1 MIEGTYTI
9 GNGKNGVYNPSPIT
23 SSEYHHPHLKHIIVV
38 YSPSN

>member
-1 MIEGTYTI
+1 MVK
-9 GNGKNGVYNPSPIT
+9 GNGKNCVYNPSPIT